1 MGRTR
6 EARRIGY
13 MLGGLALL
21 LALGLV
27 ALFAAAAEVPAVAN
41 TSLAG
46 MLGVALAGFVAIGL
60 RRPAVGASPIVIG
73 ILLAFVVILA
83 GLGTFLNRGLG
94 AILGVCTIPSA
105 LVLLAQTFS
114 GERRT

>member
-1 MGRTR
+1 
-6 EARRIGY
+6 
-13 MLGGLALL
+13 
-21 LALGLV
+21 
-27 ALFAAAAEVPAVAN
+27 
-41 TSLAG
+41 
-46 MLGVALAGFVAIGL
+46 
-60 RRPAVGASPIVIG
+60 
-73 ILLAFVVILA
+73 VVILA